1 MAHNELTHLNYFSK
15 KRNNLNTINRMDDT
29 KLYFNFMSS
38 DANSLAYLAS
48 YNLI

>member
-1 MAHNELTHLNYFSK
+1 
-15 KRNNLNTINRMDDT
+15 MDDT

-48 YNLI
+48 YNLIKAVYFSVSLKDCVIKP